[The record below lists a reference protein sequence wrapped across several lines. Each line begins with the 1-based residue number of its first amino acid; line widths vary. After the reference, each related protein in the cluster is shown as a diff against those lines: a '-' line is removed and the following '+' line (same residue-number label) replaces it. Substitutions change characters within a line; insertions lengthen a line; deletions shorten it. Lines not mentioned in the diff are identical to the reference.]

1 MVSVDRTV
9 RALLSPACFFKC
21 AIIKNEKKKEIITWG
36 YISYNPAQTARG
48 KDTPPACDPL
58 RAMGG
63 SHTDLGA
70 GTLLLLHW
78 LLRPCIAIVVDSTP

>member
-36 YISYNPAQTARG
+36 V
-48 KDTPPACDPL
+48 
-58 RAMGG
+58 
-63 SHTDLGA
+63 H
-70 GTLLLLHW
+70 
-78 LLRPCIAIVVDSTP
+78 